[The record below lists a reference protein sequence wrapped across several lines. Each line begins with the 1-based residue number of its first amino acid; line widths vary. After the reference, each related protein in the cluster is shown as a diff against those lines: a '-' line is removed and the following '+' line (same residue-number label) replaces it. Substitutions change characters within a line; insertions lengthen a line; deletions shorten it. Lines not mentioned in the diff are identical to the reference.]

1 MLPNTSASTIAD
13 VMAKKWLNFFEA
25 FRASSTTS
33 PSSAKSLSDIGI
45 TDSNLLRILLR
56 RKVIVHIEGDKYY
69 LDEDRLKQT
78 NQLRNRLALIPLV
91 LIAISLFALLLSH

>member
-1 MLPNTSASTIAD
+1 MIPNASASMMAD
-13 VMAKKWLNFFEA
+13 VTAKKWLNFFEA

-33 PSSAKSLSDIGI
+33 PDSAKSLSEIGI
-45 TDSNLLRILLR
+45 TDSNLLHILVR
-56 RKVIVHIEGDKYY
+56 RKVVVHTEGDKYY

-91 LIAISLFALLLSH
+91 VIAISLLALLFYH

>member
-1 MLPNTSASTIAD
+1 MMAD
-13 VMAKKWLNFFEA
+13 VTVKKWLNFFEA
-25 FRASSTTS
+25 FRASSTIS
-33 PSSAKSLSDIGI
+33 PSSAKLLSEIGI

-69 LDEDRLKQT
+69 LDEDRLNQT

-91 LIAISLFALLLSH
+91 VFAISLLALLIYH